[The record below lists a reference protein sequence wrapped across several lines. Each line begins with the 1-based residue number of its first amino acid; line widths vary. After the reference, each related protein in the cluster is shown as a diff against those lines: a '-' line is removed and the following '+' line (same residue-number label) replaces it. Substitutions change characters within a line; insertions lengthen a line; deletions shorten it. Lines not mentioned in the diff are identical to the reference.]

1 VRAALDIAAKDLR
14 QKIRDRS
21 ALLIG
26 VVAPFALAALF
37 SMVLGGVDEDF
48 HADWAYVDLDG
59 GEIAAALAEGPLRG
73 VEDAGVVGLQRMSSA
88 AEARAAVEAGGVDT
102 AIIVPEGFSASVRA
116 GAGGSVELI
125 VDPDAIIS
133 GQVARSLLAGFA
145 SRIDAVQLSVTTA
158 LMAAQRFPDADTT
171 AALAEQASALP
182 DPISIVDAAA
192 ADRQAGYATYYAA
205 AMAILFVFLAAQFG
219 IVSVHGERRS
229 RTLARMLAAPLRWQ
243 SILAGKLIVSMV
255 LALVSLAV
263 IILGTGLLLGAHW
276 GDPLGITALV
286 VAAALAAT
294 GISLLTVAFTR
305 NEEQAGSAIA
315 IVSLSLA
322 VIGGS
327 FFPANQGPEL
337 LSRLSLFTPHAWFLD
352 GVSDI
357 STGGDVVSAA
367 PSILV
372 LLATG
377 LVTGGLGMLR
387 ARRLVLS

>member
-1 VRAALDIAAKDLR
+1 MRAALDIAAKDLR
-14 QKIRDRS
+14 QKVRDRS
-21 ALLIG
+21 ALLISI
-26 VVAPFALAALF
+26 VAPFALAALF
-37 SMVLGGVDEDF
+37 SMVLGGLDEDF

-73 VEDAGVVGLQRMSSA
+73 VEEAGVVSLELMDTA
-88 AEARAAVEAGGVDT
+88 AEARAAVEAGDVDT
-102 AIIVPEGFSASVRA
+102 AIVVPEGFSDAVRA
-116 GAGGSVELI
+116 GAGSTVELI
-125 VDPDAIIS
+125 VDPDAVIS

-158 LMAAQRFPDADTT
+158 LVAAQQFPDAETT
-171 AALAEQASALP
+171 AALAEQASSLP
-182 DPISIVDAAA
+182 DPITIVDAAA

-205 AMAILFVFLAAQFG
+205 AMAIVFVFLAAQFG
-219 IVSVHGERRS
+219 IVSVHAERRS

-243 SILAGKLIVSMV
+243 SILVGKLIVSMV

-263 IILGTGLLLGAHW
+263 IILGTGVLLGAQW
-276 GDPLGITALV
+276 GDPLSIAALV

-294 GISLLTVAFTR
+294 GISLLTVSFTR
-305 NEEQAGSAIA
+305 NEEQAGSAVA

-337 LSRLSLFTPHAWFLD
+337 LSQLSLITPHAWFLD

-387 ARRLVLS
+387 AKRLVLS